1 MGFRP
6 EPRANPMILRRFA
19 PNSQS
24 GSIAALYGAIVAQAR
39 APAFYRSYG
48 VPDTVSGRLEML
60 MLHIVLVLR
69 HLEDGTAENRQL
81 GQALFDHFCNDMDA
95 HLREMGIGD
104 LAVPGKMRRV
114 GEAFYGR
121 QVAYRVALAASDPNE
136 LVLALRRN
144 VFAGA
149 LNPDNTGHLAM
160 YSRQL
165 VHELTGQGGFE
176 QGEIRF
182 PDPESLPMQ
191 MVAQHE

>member
-1 MGFRP
+1 
-6 EPRANPMILRRFA
+6 
-19 PNSQS
+19 
-24 GSIAALYGAIVAQAR
+24 
-39 APAFYRSYG
+39 
-48 VPDTVSGRLEML
+48 
-60 MLHIVLVLR
+60 
-69 HLEDGTAENRQL
+69 
-81 GQALFDHFCNDMDA
+81 
-95 HLREMGIGD
+95 MGIGD

-121 QVAYRVALAASDPNE
+121 QVAYRAALAASDPNE

-149 LNPDNTGHLAM
+149 LSPDSTGRLAM

-176 QGEIRF
+176 QGEISF
-182 PDPESLPMQ
+182 PDPERLPMQ

>member
-1 MGFRP
+1 
-6 EPRANPMILRRFA
+6 MIFRRFA

-69 HLEDGTAENRQL
+69 HLQDGEAESRQL
-81 GQALFDHFCNDMDA
+81 GQELFDLFCRDMDA
-95 HLREMGIGD
+95 NMREMGIGD
-104 LAVPGKMRRV
+104 LAVPRKMRRI

-121 QVAYRVALAASDPNE
+121 QAAYRTALAASDANE
-136 LVLALRRN
+136 LVFALRRN

-149 LNPDNTGHLAM
+149 LKPDNAGRLAI
-160 YSRQL
+160 YSRA
-165 VHELTGQGGFE
+165 VVRELAGQGGFG
-176 QGEIRF
+176 QGEISF
-182 PDPESLPMQ
+182 PDPQRLLKM
-191 MVAQHE
+191 AAGHE